1 MKDYKIIDEYCL
13 FKKFNSDLVGTN
25 YRAGKIVDGS
35 VTEHM
40 NFTEVH
46 PYLYSNEDTWKRI
59 ELLLNGVKKSKI
71 SNLYSPDV
79 VINEEK
85 KHLVY
90 PYLEGVRLEKILKD
104 SSEKHV
110 PVNFDLALSIAMGI
124 ADLLDAGSSIAVAGK
139 RSFHGFLTPDNIIID
154 YDGNIWI
161 KNYGIYAYL
170 NSTDEIRKE
179 LELKYGAWL
188 TPEFLRKEKPVAQ
201 SDIYHLGYIIYKM
214 VTGNYFSYSEGENF
228 DSKLSNITLLQDVPT
243 TDKNFLDNMIIF
255 FKKTLNPEPQKR
267 FSGIREF
274 KEFVSEYF
282 NIEEL
287 SSVTFNIAYFMNT
300 LYSKD
305 MDKLKIIVKDELKYI
320 VPSKINNNNQDNEN
334 NSHIVE
340 NLLSGLD
347 EREKSQSKN
356 KFFMVAIALL
366 LVVVGFFG
374 YTALFNNKKDIVK
387 EKTDKANVAV
397 VVKDMEIEKLRKK
410 LQDQKKQTALAEQ
423 KAREAEQESLAIA
436 KKIKEENDAEK
447 RKELKREQKK
457 QEQIAADQ
465 KKKAARAKAKENA
478 LKKEKDL
485 EEEKKRQDKKLKEDL
500 RLKEEAKKK
509 ALKVGDMVNDV
520 DQTPV
525 PINVKITKISKKLRR
540 KLKDD
545 YVKAVVSVIVNENGG
560 VSKVKFIKKTGIPEI
575 DMELSSIIRNWKF
588 KPAIKYGKR
597 VSTWFT
603 KTIVVWAL

>member
-1 MKDYKIIDEYCL
+1 MKDYKIINEYCL

-25 YRAGKIVDGS
+25 YRAGKIVDES
-35 VTEHM
+35 VTEHL
-40 NFTEVH
+40 NFTEIH

-71 SNLYSPDV
+71 SNLYSPDLI
-79 VINEEK
+79 INEEK

-104 SSEKHV
+104 SSEKQI

-124 ADLLDAGSSIAVAGK
+124 ADLLEAGSSIAVAGK

-170 NSTDEIRKE
+170 NGTDEIRRE
-179 LELKYGAWL
+179 LEIKYGAWL
-188 TPEFLRKEKPVAQ
+188 TPEFLRNEKSVAQ

-243 TDKNFLDNMIIF
+243 TDKKFLDNMIAF
-255 FKKTLNPEPQKR
+255 FKKTLHPDPKKR
-267 FSGIREF
+267 FVDIRKF
-274 KEFVSEYF
+274 KEFISEYF

-305 MDKLKIIVKDELKYI
+305 MDKLKTVVKDELKYI
-320 VPSKINNNNQDNEN
+320 VPSKISNNNKDNEN
-334 NSHIVE
+334 NNHIVE

-374 YTALFNNKKDIVK
+374 YTALFNNKKNIVK
-387 EKTDKANVAV
+387 EKIDKVNVAN
-397 VVKDMEIEKLRKK
+397 VVKDMEIEKLKKK
-410 LQDQKKQTALAEQ
+410 LLDQQKQTALAEQ

-436 KKIKEENDAEK
+436 KKIKEEKDAAKKKVLKKEQEK
-447 RKELKREQKK
+447 QDK
-457 QEQIAADQ
+457 IVADQ
-465 KKKAARAKAKENA
+465 KKKIAQAKVRADA

-485 EEEKKRQDKKLKEDL
+485 EEKKKEQEAIIKENL
-500 RLKEEAKKK
+500 RLKKETEKKT
-509 ALKVGDMVNDV
+509 LKVGDMVTSV
-520 DQTPV
+520 DQKPV
-525 PINVKITKISKKLRR
+525 PINVKITKISRKLRKKL
-540 KLKDD
+540 KGD
-545 YVKAVVSVIVNENGG
+545 YVKAVVKVIVNENGN
-560 VSKVKFIKKTGIPEI
+560 VSKVNFIKKTGIPEI
-575 DMELSSIIRNWKF
+575 DMELTSIVRNWTF

-603 KTIVVWAL
+603 KTLIVWAL